1 MSSNNT
7 RIFVN
12 DLLPKI
18 KEDELGI
25 LFSKCGKIENITLK
39 NRYAFIE
46 YSTIQSTQNAI
57 RNFNGYFF
65 HGYKIYVELANP
77 RSESERC
84 YKCGEFGH
92 SARVCE
98 EKGKYSYDL
107 NSNKNIIS
115 REYDKYSSILLRRKR
130 FKKIRKNPKRSF
142 SIDSSFED
150 IEYKEKKQQD

>member
-18 KEDELGI
+18 KEDELGN

-65 HGYKIYVELANP
+65 HGYKIYVELAIP

-84 YKCGEFGH
+84 FKCGEFGH

-98 EKGKYSYDL
+98 EKGKFVYD
-107 NSNKNIIS
+107 SNFSKNILIK
-115 REYDKYSSILLRRKR
+115 EYDKCSSVLLRRKR

-142 SIDSSFED
+142 SIESSFED
-150 IEYKEKKQQD
+150 AEFKEKIMD